1 VSVGFL
7 IIAIA
12 AILAVSTVFSMVG
25 QGGGVLYVPI
35 LLALGTDF
43 HEAATTS
50 LFVIVATSGSAAIMY
65 RSRRFVDWKLAL
77 AIEPPTFGMAFAG
90 GLLAEYIGV
99 LALKVIFAGVLIVAS
114 FFMLRPT
121 EESHVEP
128 GQGWGHW
135 HRTTG
140 DSDYIVGL
148 PILMPATTAAGF
160 VAGMIGVGGGLF
172 KLPAMVLLGGVPLRI
187 AIGTSALM
195 VTATALAGF
204 VGHIPGGYFQP
215 WVALPLAVSAFAG
228 GRIGSALSVGV
239 EAGMLRRLFAG
250 ILLLA
255 SAWMIV
261 NAIT

>member
-7 IIAIA
+7 VIGIA

-50 LFVIVATSGSAAIMY
+50 LFVIAATSGSAAIMY
-65 RSRRFVDWKLAL
+65 RRRRFVDWKLAL
-77 AIEPPTFGMAFAG
+77 AIEPPTFGMAFVG
-90 GLLAEYIGV
+90 GLVAQYIGV
-99 LALKVIFAGVLIVAS
+99 PALKVVFAAVLIVAS
-114 FFMLRPT
+114 FFMFRPT
-121 EESHVEP
+121 RESEAKL

-135 HRTTG
+135 RRSMG
-140 DSDYIVGL
+140 DSDYIVRL
-148 PILMPATTAAGF
+148 PILIPITTAAGF
-160 VAGMIGVGGGLF
+160 VAGMVGVSGGLF
-172 KLPAMVLLGGVPLRI
+172 KLPAMILLGGVPMRI
-187 AIGTSALM
+187 AIGTSSLM

-204 VGHIPGGYFQP
+204 LGHIPGGYFQP
-215 WVALPLAVSAFAG
+215 WVAIPLAASAFAG
-228 GRIGSALSVGV
+228 GRIGSALSVRV
-239 EAGMLRRLFAG
+239 EAGMLRRLFAV

-261 NAIT
+261 NAVT